1 MKSTGAIA
9 IAGSSTTSAPSSSSS
24 VRSSLACSR
33 ARVTTIVRPKSG
45 RCSNQEKSRAATSPT
60 TIADGASTPT
70 VAIVASVARVVR
82 CSGRVPQRTAAT
94 GVSGARPPR
103 DERVGDVGDAAGTHE
118 DHERAAGA
126 GERVPVGVDRSL
138 RRILVT
144 GDDRDARR
152 DASVCHG
159 NPGVRGR
166 GDRAGDAGHDLERQS
181 GVDARF
187 GFFTAAPEHERV
199 PALEPHDGQARRDLA
214 RRGAR

>member
-1 MKSTGAIA
+1 METAIEERVDTVRGREDEPA
-9 IAGSSTTSAPSSSSS
+9 VTREIGNGEVDRRDGDRGSSTTSAPSSSSS

-33 ARVTTIVRPKSG
+33 ARVTTIVRPKRG

-70 VAIVASVARVVR
+70 AAIVASVARVVR

-94 GVSGARPPR
+94 GVSRCTSTAI
-103 DERVGDVGDAAGTHE
+103 ERVGDVGDAAGTHE

-152 DASVCHG
+152 DASVRH
-159 NPGVRGR
+159 R
-166 GDRAGDAGHDLERQS
+166 
-181 GVDARF
+181 DARH
-187 GFFTAAPEHERV
+187 TR
-199 PALEPHDGQARRDLA
+199 ARRS
-214 RRGAR
+214 RS